1 MGDQHY
7 RDASAGHGGEDAG
20 GHADH
25 AFHPRPG
32 NVEHRHVVEVRDAF
46 NRQIVLVAAGADER
60 SRRLRVASIFN
71 QTWDLE
77 LGDRGDGAR
86 VQHFRAKIGE
96 LHRLLI
102 RHRFQQTRIRHLARV
117 ASVHSVDI
125 GPDFA
130 AIGAQAGGQHRSR
143 IVGAVAP
150 QHHQLPLLIASGKP
164 GHQDHMVCRD
174 LAGGDAAGGFGD
186 IDRGLHVVTNGKQF
200 FHRVNDTDFMT
211 TGFQQTRH
219 DGDGELF
226 ASADQRGI
234 DAIRALTQ
242 QANTVQDML
251 NLSKLLLNKG
261 FQLGERESGLGVGK
275 ALKKFGKNAFSVGN
289 IGEGIL
295 AANGL
300 FNHRYQMVSD
310 LRRGRQD
317 GRYLPL
323 PGITL
328 QNIGNP
334 QKPFRICH

>member
-1 MGDQHY
+1 
-7 RDASAGHGGEDAG
+7 
-20 GHADH
+20 
-25 AFHPRPG
+25 
-32 NVEHRHVVEVRDAF
+32 
-46 NRQIVLVAAGADER
+46 
-60 SRRLRVASIFN
+60 
-71 QTWDLE
+71 
-77 LGDRGDGAR
+77 
-86 VQHFRAKIGE
+86 
-96 LHRLLI
+96 
-102 RHRFQQTRIRHLARV
+102 
-117 ASVHSVDI
+117 
-125 GPDFA
+125 
-130 AIGAQAGGQHRSR
+130 
-143 IVGAVAP
+143 
-150 QHHQLPLLIASGKP
+150 
-164 GHQDHMVCRD
+164 
-174 LAGGDAAGGFGD
+174 
-186 IDRGLHVVTNGKQF
+186 
-200 FHRVNDTDFMT
+200 MT

-317 GRYLPL
+317 GRYLPCL
-323 PGITL
+323 AL
-328 QNIGNP
+328 LS
-334 QKPFRICH
+334 RISATRRNRSAFATDVPPNFNTRMVLTP